1 MELTIGFSPCPND
14 TFIFDA
20 LVNGKVDTGNIRF
33 KPVLE
38 DVETLNEWAL
48 QGKLDIT
55 KLSYRAWFDVQ
66 EEYDLLH
73 SGSALG
79 KGVGPLLISQS
90 PIDNIGEKIAD
101 MKIAIPG
108 LHTTANM
115 LLQFA
120 FPQAKQ
126 KEAII
131 FSGIEDAVLSG
142 KYPLGVIIHENRF
155 TYQERGLSLVMDL
168 GNHWEE
174 KTGAPI
180 PLGGIVIRK
189 SLGQEVYKAVN
200 SMIRESL
207 KRSWDNYPTLSE
219 YVKEHAQEM
228 EEKVMR
234 QHIELYVNDFT
245 DDLGE
250 QGLKAIKTMG
260 EVLKQNR

>member
-14 TFIFDA
+14 TFIFDS
-20 LVNGKVDTGNIRF
+20 LVNGKTDTGNIKF

-55 KLSYRAWFDVQ
+55 KLSYRAWFEVQ
-66 EEYDLLH
+66 EEYDLLNA
-73 SGSALG
+73 GSALG
-79 KGVGPLLISQS
+79 KGVGPLLISKA
-90 PIDNIGEKIAD
+90 PIENISERISE

-108 LHTTANM
+108 VHTTANM

-126 KEAII
+126 KEPVI
-131 FSGIEDAVLSG
+131 FSEIEEAVLSG

-155 TYQERGLSLVMDL
+155 TYQQRGLSLVMDL
-168 GNHWEE
+168 GSHWEE

-189 SLGQEVYKAVN
+189 SLGKEVYNTVN
-200 SMIRESL
+200 KLIRESL
-207 KRSWDNYPTLSE
+207 KISWANYPNLSN
-219 YVKEHAQEM
+219 YVKDHAQEM

-234 QHIELYVNDFT
+234 QHIELYVNNFT
-245 DDLGE
+245 DELGE
-250 QGLKAIKTMG
+250 QGLNAVKTMG
-260 EVLKQNR
+260 EVLNQND